1 MSTGTGK
8 LYLAETIKN
17 KCKVSFIS
25 VTPSNI
31 FSCWLYESETNIKE
45 LFECAHHYS
54 CADIDVV
61 CREAA
66 LTPIRRFGS
75 ATHFDNVQNQQTY
88 GSCHRSLDH
97 SHRYS
102 DSQQITY
109 PVTMEDILAAIATQN
124 PAINRYDLLRYESF
138 A

>member
-1 MSTGTGK
+1 MVFYDVLLGIVNNNSRILILATTDNPWK
-8 LYLAETIKN
+8 LNTVRLRN
-17 KCKVSFIS
+17 
-25 VTPSNI
+25 
-31 FSCWLYESETNIKE
+31 
-45 LFECAHHYS
+45 YS